1 MAAMA
6 VCAAAEW
13 LHARRVRRLAHL
25 AFGPAAHPRRWVR
38 FVGPLRVAAMGAAVW
53 GLVVLWRIDPA
64 GARQP
69 AAGNADAKAQRHL
82 VLALDV
88 SPSMYIEDAG
98 PLEKQKRADRARDV
112 LRSVLERL
120 DLRQTLVSVVAFY
133 GTARPVVVDTFD
145 PEVIA
150 NVLDDLPLEHAFAVG
165 KTNLYES
172 VNGAADVAKSWRAGS
187 AALVIISD
195 GDTLPPKAP
204 PQLPRAFSDLLV
216 LGVGDPYRGE
226 YIDGHVSHQ
235 DKTSLEQLALQLH
248 GDYFD
253 VNARHV
259 PSERL
264 LRVAASMPTKEP
276 FEFGRRE
283 IAVAALFGGAC
294 WLTFAGPLLAL
305 AGGAWRH
312 TSARPVESFTFYGG
326 NEADSGE
333 AIDRDAGTKADQ
345 SRHEPLQRTFS

>member
-1 MAAMA
+1 
-6 VCAAAEW
+6 VQ
-13 LHARRVRRLAHL
+13 
-25 AFGPAAHPRRWVR
+25 
-38 FVGPLRVAAMGAAVW
+38 
-53 GLVVLWRIDPA
+53 
-64 GARQP
+64 QP
-69 AAGNADAKAQRHL
+69 MVGNADATTQRHL

-98 PLEKQKRADRARDV
+98 PLGKQKRADRAREV

-120 DLRQTLVSVVAFY
+120 DLRQTLVSIVAFY
-133 GTARPVVVDTFD
+133 GEARPVVVDTFD

-150 NVLDDLPLEHAFAVG
+150 NVLDDLPLEHAFAVS

-172 VNGAADVAKSWRAGS
+172 VNAAADVSKSWRAGS

-195 GDTLPPKAP
+195 GDTLPPKAT
-204 PQLPRAFSDLLV
+204 PQLPRAYSDLLV

-226 YIDGHVSHQ
+226 FIDGHVSHQ

-259 PSERL
+259 PSDRL
-264 LRVAASMPTKEP
+264 LHVAASMPTKES

-283 IAVAALFGGAC
+283 IAVASLCGGAC
-294 WLTFAGPLLAL
+294 WLAFAGPLLAL

-312 TSARPVESFTFYGG
+312 TRARPVESFTFYGP
-326 NEADSGE
+326 NDA
-333 AIDRDAGTKADQ
+333 DAGDAMDRKADAQ
-345 SRHEPLQRTFS
+345 SDRARREPLQRTFS